1 MRDSKKRVAS
11 DHHAVLLGFNAK
23 AGLNLALLVGSSSVA
38 PSTPPVSMF
47 KLSKA
52 VWGNFCI
59 STLAVSV
66 LLWMLDAGELAPPIS
81 ALSGLLH
88 FALAVYL
95 AFWVSAHFNSHVL
108 EQAPVP
114 AYVELYQA
122 FCNMV

>member
-1 MRDSKKRVAS
+1 MRYLKKRVAS
-11 DHHAVLLGFNAK
+11 DHRTVLLGFNAK
-23 AGLNLALLVGSSSVA
+23 AGLNLAFLVGSSSVA
-38 PSTPPVSMF
+38 PSTPLVSMF
-47 KLSKA
+47 KLGKA
-52 VWGNFCI
+52 IWGKFSI

-95 AFWVSAHFNSHVL
+95 AFRVSAHFYSHVL
-108 EQAPVP
+108 EQAPVL